1 MATENIMMYCVTN
14 KGADRQVLHEA
25 IRRHSFAAVKAIK
38 EEGTDND
45 LAERI
50 LADKLFDLTREE
62 LDKIM
67 DVHAFTGIAE
77 RQVDDFVADVDKLL
91 KQNKDFLTEAEQ
103 VRV

>member
-1 MATENIMMYCVTN
+1 MMYCVAN

-38 EEGTDND
+38 EEGADND

>member
-1 MATENIMMYCVTN
+1 
-14 KGADRQVLHEA
+14 
-25 IRRHSFAAVKAIK
+25 
-38 EEGTDND
+38 
-45 LAERI
+45 
-50 LADKLFDLTREE
+50 
-62 LDKIM
+62 M